1 MIRVGDSSVTHLGS
15 EDDVKSIITCIT
27 EANDGRAK
35 PMTMDATLFHL
46 GVQIIGNQ
54 AHMYITS

>member
-15 EDDVKSIITCIT
+15 EDDVKSIITCMT

-35 PMTMDATLFHL
+35 TMTFDALMFHL
-46 GVQIIGNQ
+46 GVQAIEDQ
-54 AHMYITS
+54 A